1 MVLKLIA
8 YKARYKK
15 YRPRA
20 DTSMIQGIMSF
31 STTEDLAA
39 LSDSEILARSKRE
52 PELFAVLVRRY
63 EAALLRRAKTIL
75 YTNEDA
81 EEAVQD
87 AFTKMYLYA
96 DKYSPQEGASF
107 SSWMYT
113 ILNRVAYTK
122 YAARRKERS
131 HTAELEP
138 EHYESL
144 PDARAEF
151 LEDLSIRNEVL
162 AALAKLPETAAK
174 LLRLQFIEGKTQEEI
189 AQSENLSI
197 PAVKTRVHRAKKL
210 FKQAY
215 DEQNH
220 VD

>member
-1 MVLKLIA
+1 ML
-8 YKARYKK
+8 
-15 YRPRA
+15 A
-20 DTSMIQGIMSF
+20 DIMSF
-31 STTEDLAA
+31 STTTEDLTA
-39 LSDSEILARSKRE
+39 LSDAEVLARSQE
-52 PELFAVLVRRY
+52 DPNLFVVLVRRY
-63 EAALLRRAKTIL
+63 EAALLRRARTIL
-75 YTNEDA
+75 KSPEDA

-96 DKYSPQEGASF
+96 NKYHPQEGASF
-107 SSWMYT
+107 SSWAYT

-122 YAARRKERS
+122 YRTKSIERGKR
-131 HTAELEP
+131 AELLP

-174 LLRLQFIEGKTQEEI
+174 ILRLQFIEGKTQEEI

-210 FKQAY
+210 FKQSY
-215 DEQNH
+215 DEQH
-220 VD
+220 HE

>member
-1 MVLKLIA
+1 MLA
-8 YKARYKK
+8 N
-15 YRPRA
+15 
-20 DTSMIQGIMSF
+20 IMSL
-31 STTEDLAA
+31 STTDDLGA
-39 LSDSEILARSKRE
+39 LSDSALLARSQKE
-52 PELFAVLVRRY
+52 PELFAILVRRY

-75 YTNEDA
+75 TSPEDA
-81 EEAVQD
+81 EEVVQD

-96 DKYSPQEGASF
+96 HTFREQAGATF
-107 SSWMYT
+107 SSWAYT

-122 YAARRKERS
+122 YKARSSERGKR
-131 HTAELEP
+131 AELEP

-151 LEDLSIRNEVL
+151 LEDLSIRNEVI

-174 LLRLQFIEGKTQEEI
+174 ILRLQFIEGKTQEEI
-189 AQSENLSI
+189 AQSEKLSI

-215 DEQNH
+215 DEQH
-220 VD
+220 HD

>member
-1 MVLKLIA
+1 MLA
-8 YKARYKK
+8 NMTA
-15 YRPRA
+15 
-20 DTSMIQGIMSF
+20 F
-31 STTEDLAA
+31 SSLTEDAA
-39 LSDSEILARSKRE
+39 QLSDAEVLARSKRE

-75 YTNEDA
+75 RSPEDA

-96 DKYSPQEGASF
+96 DKYHAQEGATF

-122 YAARRKERS
+122 YAARRKEWGKK
-131 HTAELEP
+131 AELEP

-151 LEDLSIRNEVL
+151 LEDLSIRDEVIS
-162 AALAKLPETAAK
+162 ALAKLPETSAK
-174 LLRLQFIEGKTQEEI
+174 ILRLQFIEGKTQEEI
-189 AQSENLSI
+189 AKSEQLSI
-197 PAVKTRVHRAKKL
+197 PAVKTRVHRAKRL

-215 DEQNH
+215 DEQH
-220 VD
+220 HD